1 MKHTNLWKQIVAV
14 LLVLVL
20 SVSLITPSIAVD
32 ADAATKHEVSF
43 EQVDNDSVD
52 IDLPVKD
59 HVATD
64 EEEPQYADT
73 DVVRVSIVLSD
84 DSTLEKGFTAE
95 QIADANARAVKY
107 RLGLESKQEK
117 MEKTISKKALD
128 GEKLDVVWN
137 LTLAANIISANVE
150 YGQIEAIEKVS
161 GVEKVL
167 IETRYEPCVIKDNE
181 TTDPNMSTSDE
192 MIGSITA
199 WASGYTG
206 AGSKIAIIDTGADTD
221 HPSLDPSAY
230 SYAVKGTDTVPMTA
244 ADTAKVLGQLN
255 AVKSRTG
262 TTAEELYVNAKIPYG
277 FNYIDE
283 DLDVTHDNDTQ
294 GDHGSHVAGIAAGN
308 RYTAKGDGTYSN
320 ALDSV
325 LTQGVAPD
333 AQLLVMKVFGK
344 GGGAYDSDYMAA
356 IEDAMV
362 LGADAANLSL
372 GGGNPGY
379 SHNADA
385 AYEAI
390 LQRVTDSGMV
400 VAMSAGNSGNWFE
413 NTQFGYPYSESVSW
427 QTDGQPGSF
436 TNSLAVASVDNIGKT
451 GNYIEMDGTKIF
463 YNESLE
469 GSDGSKYSN
478 ASILTL
484 AGEHEFVYIDSLGTA
499 EEFEAVKDV
508 LNGKIAICNRGDIS
522 FYVKAENAVSNGA
535 IATIVANNQAGII
548 NMDFS
553 DYTKTEPAVSITLAD
568 ALAIKEKATA
578 VRDGSGKIL
587 YYTGKLNIAE
597 GVAAAITPNDYYTMS
612 DFSSWGV
619 PGSLELKPEISA
631 PGGNIYSLKNGG
643 AYQNMSGTSMA
654 SPQIAGMTAVVAQYI
669 KENGLSEKTGLSVR
683 ALAQS
688 LLMSTA
694 EPMIEDYGEDGVGYY
709 PVLRQG
715 AGLAN
720 VGAAVSSGSYLLMD
734 ANATDS
740 YKDGK
745 IKAELG
751 DDPDRDGLYSFGFTI
766 YNMENSDTAFT
777 LDSDFFTQDIFGN
790 RFSDDSVIYFEDSR
804 TALIPANVTWSIDG
818 QTVETEDPSGLEHC
832 DFNGDGK
839 INNEDGQ
846 ALLDYVTGV
855 RTEINEKDHADFD
868 ADGNIDTYDA
878 YLFFKRLGKSA
889 VLVPANGSVHVTV
902 TAQLSKETLALY
914 DAASDGTGTYVEGY
928 VYATELSSDEGVEG
942 TQHSIPVLGY
952 YGSWSEPSM
961 YDIGSYLEYS
971 NGLED
976 RPPYMYKAAGNNA
989 LNYQTLIVQ
998 YEGDSAG
1005 YYFGGN
1011 PYIDEGFYDE
1021 DRNAIN
1027 PDTTTISKM
1036 RFTLIRNAANGRFT
1050 IVGDDGKEYTN
1061 LVLDQSVDSAY
1072 YYTNGERWAGTYA
1085 SLNTNAAPKAPE
1097 GTKLTIS
1104 LTMAPE
1110 YYVDYSGSSAVTDW
1124 GALADGATQS
1134 YVTYVDKT
1142 APELSEVY
1150 FKENLKNGTKQ
1161 LIAEAI
1167 DNRYVAAGILFD
1179 YDTGDI
1185 IDKVAGSPEDAKLGD
1200 KVALALNADGIDDV
1214 THLMLRV
1221 YDYADN
1227 YSTFKIN
1234 LNKDELKE
1242 DVSVTIS
1249 DEALTLYKGQTAT
1262 LQAEVSPFGVQP
1274 DGVTWSSS
1282 NEAVATVNKNG
1293 IVTAVG
1299 KGDAV
1304 ITATS
1309 VKDDTKSASC
1319 AVTVKLLDV
1328 TFYGALQ
1335 DTEGHG
1341 LLYSWNYNKDT
1352 TWKRDTYLANGGDKG
1367 AATSALDSKN
1377 DQVIVLD
1384 AEYNFHTVDRETGE
1398 DFASYSGIAGSSGN
1412 IALFDIA
1419 YSGLYSTENTPYVN
1433 WIYAY
1438 LLSGLQPV
1446 SGIEDRAY
1454 SFEDDLAD
1462 IGANYFTA
1470 ITNYGAYNVN
1480 VRGTRYPADWFFA
1493 LDDAGHIWTLAYV
1506 YMNGSVALYTI
1517 GDPEDTT
1524 LPELSYPGLSEYDTS
1539 MTSLVYSEEDG
1550 GDVIYVSYFD
1560 GETNQIY
1567 RLAYSVIE
1575 NAGQETY
1582 FWNATQIGD
1591 FGSAVWPASIYQV
1604 VNNTADAGTTGT
1616 TAVPAKVES
1625 RLESAEATEAT
1636 TIVTANEV
1644 AAKLNAKNTP
1654 ATGSLNVAPSTKSE
1668 TLLPLDAPV
1677 ANETKASNVTV
1688 SADEK
1693 TVTVNVIAK
1702 SDEATTNGLATV
1714 EYDSGL
1720 LTLTDVAM
1728 YGDYTSHKDEAG
1740 KVTLGY
1746 VDLDGAAAGTV
1757 IATLTFSVDPT
1768 KVEIAPVITIHQT
1781 ELNDKQVDLTETLTA
1796 EFHKDTEI
1804 RNAHDATCTLEG
1816 YTGDSY
1822 CTVCGKKVGSG
1833 TTIPANGHDYAEW
1846 VTVVEPK
1853 CEEQGVKSR
1862 ICKVCQHTEIGKID
1876 ATGHDWDEDFTI
1888 DQAPTCTVEG
1898 SKSIHC
1904 KKCDAKKD
1912 VTTIPANGHDYGEWQ
1927 TIVAP
1932 KCQDK
1937 GMKVRT
1943 CKVCQHTEMVD
1954 VDPTGHA
1961 WEDDFT
1967 VDQEPTCTT
1976 DGSKSIHCKNCDA
1989 VKDST
1994 AIPATGH
2001 AYGEPVWS
2009 WTGLE
2014 SATATFTCANDETH
2028 VEVKTAEITNEV
2040 TTDPTCTEKGERT
2053 YTATVLFDDKTY
2065 TDAKTEEIAANG
2077 HDTEIVGAKEAT
2089 CTEDGY
2095 TGDEVCKTCK
2105 EVVKKGE
2112 AIKALGHDTEIVGA
2126 KEATCT
2132 EDGYSG
2138 DEVCK
2143 TCKEVVKKGE
2153 VIKALGHD
2161 YKNGKCT
2168 RCGAVRDSVKTG
2180 DEANITLWIA
2190 VLTMS
2195 AAAAAFV
2202 VAVLTRKKHMN

>member
-107 RLGLESKQEK
+107 RMRLESKQEK

-181 TTDPNMSTSDE
+181 ATDPNMSTSDE

-221 HPSLDPSAY
+221 HPSLDPFAY
-230 SYAVKGTDTVPMTA
+230 SYAVKDTDTVPMTA

-255 AVKSRTG
+255 AVKSRES

-508 LNGKIAICNRGDIS
+508 LNGKIAVCNRGDIS

-535 IATIVANNQAGII
+535 IATIVANNQPGII

-553 DYTKTEPAVSITLAD
+553 DYTKTQPAVSITLAD
-568 ALAIKEKATA
+568 ALVIKEKATA
-578 VRDGSGKIL
+578 VRDESEKIL

-619 PGSLELKPEISA
+619 PGSMELKPEISA

-694 EPMIEDYGEDGVGYY
+694 EPMIEDYGKDGVGYY

-777 LDSDFFTQDIFGN
+777 LDSDFFTQDISGN
-790 RFSDDSVIYFEDSR
+790 RLSDDSVIYFEDSR

-989 LNYQTLIVQ
+989 LNYQTLIIQ
-998 YEGDSAG
+998 YEGDSSG

-1085 SLNTNAAPKAPE
+1085 SLNTNAVPKAPE

-1150 FKENLKNGTKQ
+1150 FKEDLKNGTKQ

-1309 VKDDTKSASC
+1309 VKDETKSASC
-1319 AVTVKLLDV
+1319 TVNVITIEATLR
-1328 TFYGALQ
+1328 GALQ
-1335 DTEGHG
+1335 NADGKAMFYDWNLDTDATWKGGVALASKSVVATTLDSRENVVF
-1341 LLYSWNYNKDT
+1341 SIDAANYNIHKIDP
-1352 TWKRDTYLANGGDKG
+1352 
-1367 AATSALDSKN
+1367 
-1377 DQVIVLD
+1377 V
-1384 AEYNFHTVDRETGE
+1384 TGE
-1398 DFASYSGIAGSSGN
+1398 DIASYPGIPLDSEN
-1412 IALFDIA
+1412 LPIWDLT
-1419 YSGLYSTENTPYVN
+1419 YSEAFSTAEKPVFLYTYGPYIFGLYGADEFSAYGYNLSNTLARYTGASAFVAVTTMGESQLDLDDDGVEEQAEMFLALDNAGYVWMLAMGYVN
-1433 WIYAY
+1433 GELEFVPW
-1438 LLSGLQPV
+1438 
-1446 SGIEDRAY
+1446 
-1454 SFEDDLAD
+1454 
-1462 IGANYFTA
+1462 NYFQ
-1470 ITNYGAYNVN
+1470 
-1480 VRGTRYPADWFFA
+1480 
-1493 LDDAGHIWTLAYV
+1493 
-1506 YMNGSVALYTI
+1506 
-1517 GDPEDTT
+1517 TT
-1524 LPELSYPGLSEYDTS
+1524 LPSSLSFPGYEDD
-1539 MTSLVYSEEDG
+1539 MNCSLLYSEEDG
-1550 GDVIYVSYFD
+1550 YSYLYLSYFD
-1560 GETNQIY
+1560 GDTNQIY
-1567 RLAYSVIE
+1567 RMSFMRSGTTL
-1575 NAGQETY
+1575 
-1582 FWNATQIGD
+1582 FWRASNIGN
-1591 FGSAVWPASIYQV
+1591 FGDKIWPATIHQV
-1604 VNNTADAGTTGT
+1604 TVNGT
-1616 TAVPAKVES
+1616 TADGDSVKADEMSATQNAEVSAISVEK
-1625 RLESAEATEAT
+1625 TQ
-1636 TIVTANEV
+1636 
-1644 AAKLNAKNTP
+1644 AAKIVSKNAP

-1677 ANETKASNVTV
+1677 ANETKVSNVTV

-1693 TVTVNVIAK
+1693 TVTVNVVAK
-1702 SDEATTNGLATV
+1702 SDEATTNGLAAV
-1714 EYDSGL
+1714 EYDSNL

-1728 YGDYTSHKDEAG
+1728 YADYTSHKAEAG

-1746 VDLDGAAAGTV
+1746 VDLDGVAAGTV

-1876 ATGHDWDEDFTI
+1876 ATGHDWDENFTI

-2105 EVVKKGE
+2105 EVIKKGE

-2132 EDGYSG
+2132 EDGYTG